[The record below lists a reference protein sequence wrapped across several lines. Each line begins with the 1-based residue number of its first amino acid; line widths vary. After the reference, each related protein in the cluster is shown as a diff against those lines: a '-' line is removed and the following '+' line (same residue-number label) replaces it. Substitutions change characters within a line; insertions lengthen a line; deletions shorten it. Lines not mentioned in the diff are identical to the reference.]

1 MVLVLLILQLLH
13 DFFYFKWQVR
23 RYDYIK
29 FGKNIITFDHKIE

>member
-1 MVLVLLILQLLH
+1 MVLVLILQLLH
-13 DFFYFKWQVR
+13 DFLFQMAR